1 MSNKTPDAAQAI
13 IDKHMEELMQELETA
28 DFQAV
33 GVIVGV
39 LCEGQTSVSWCAKD
53 DMVKDSKIVPV
64 EEIVREIA
72 VSIEKATAK

>member
-1 MSNKTPDAAQAI
+1 MSNKMPPAAQAI
-13 IDKHMEELMQELETA
+13 VDLHMKALVQELETA

-33 GVIVGV
+33 GIVVGV

-53 DMVKDSKIVPV
+53 DMVKDGKIVPV

-72 VSIEKATAK
+72 VGIEKATAE